1 MLNEETR
8 AVLKNLIPIN
18 NSMIIAPT
26 MTGCDEFKNILFK
39 VNLDKIDP
47 DIVEFGIFD
56 VSVFLQAM
64 DLLEKPRIDFIE
76 DQKRIVASDENT
88 EIEYITSDV
97 SSLDYV
103 QVPVKNIDTTAAA
116 DSVVEFNLDT
126 SVLQKIKKVQAVFKN
141 FDTLQIDSK
150 KGNVKISIG
159 NENTFSK
166 NNNSWKLDIKPDLT
180 GGENSEFQLS
190 VPLDSIMKL
199 PLMSYDVRVKYN
211 PKRDAYRIIIDNSL
225 MTFLLSVK

>member
-39 VNLDKIDP
+39 VDLSKIDP
-47 DIVEFGIFD
+47 DITEFGIFD

-64 DLLEKPRIDFIE
+64 DLLEKPQITFNAE
-76 DQKRIVASDENT
+76 EKRIVASDENT
-88 EIEYITSDV
+88 EIEYITSGV
-97 SSLDYV
+97 SFLDYV
-103 QVPVKNIDTTAAA
+103 QVPVKNIDTTVSAN
-116 DSVVEFNLDT
+116 SVVEFSLDST
-126 SVLQKIKKVQAVFKN
+126 VLQKIKKVQAVFKN
-141 FDTLQIDSK
+141 FDTLQINSK
-150 KGNVKISIG
+150 ENNVQISIG

-166 NNNSWKLDIKPDLT
+166 NNNSWKLDIKPDLFN
-180 GGENSEFQLS
+180 GANSEFQIAI
-190 VPLDSIMKL
+190 PLESIMKL

-211 PKRDAYRIIIDNSL
+211 EKRDAYRIIIDNSL